1 VGGRVRAHGGEQS
14 FATGTGQQL
23 TKGSQFILQMHYN
36 LLDGNGSDNTSVK
49 VRVAPAGT
57 KLQALHTFLLPAPV
71 ELPCATNESGPLCD
85 RAAAVFDVMRRFGP
99 DEGKIIAGLQLLCG
113 GNILD
118 PTPGPTQSCT
128 RPVSQTLRLR
138 AVAGHLHMLGTA
150 IQIDLI
156 HADGTSRR
164 LLDIPSWNFDDQ
176 RATELAAPTT
186 VTSTDKLKV
195 TCTHDATLRQKVP
208 SLSKLQPRYVVWGE
222 GSSDEMCLGVV
233 SYTLMQ

>member
-1 VGGRVRAHGGEQS
+1 VLQPGNAALLHHAILYRVDPGQVADAQRLDARDPRLGWSCFGGPGLPTKGNVLAGLDSAPWVGAFARHGGEQS

-71 ELPCATNESGPLCD
+71 ELPCATNE
-85 RAAAVFDVMRRFGP
+85 
-99 DEGKIIAGLQLLCG
+99 
-113 GNILD
+113 
-118 PTPGPTQSCT
+118 
-128 RPVSQTLRLR
+128 
-138 AVAGHLHMLGTA
+138 TA